1 METFYEMSVKIIGSL
16 PDTSLWIY
24 DLGAIFLVIVAF
36 CVFII
41 PISLMYKKV
50 IGG

>member
-24 DLGAIFLVIVAF
+24 DLGAIFLVIAAF

>member
-1 METFYEMSVKIIGSL
+1 VETFYEMTVKIIGPL

-24 DLGAIFLVIVAF
+24 DIGTIMLVITAF
-36 CVFII
+36 LVFII
-41 PISLMYKKV
+41 PISLIFKKV